1 VSRYIEGYYCKD
13 DNSIEGIKNESLRKA
28 LSAIS
33 DSYPWGITAD
43 EISKRTDIPG
53 DTVYGSL
60 KILENSGFI
69 KREKNKPGRGRPK
82 GSADTPDQSRAF
94 KFHVENR
101 NFVLNEG
108 EAYQFAP
115 GYTKYNPEFLY
126 AWNVLLEES
135 EQNEIY
141 LILMRLL
148 RRVMTRITSSNDPI
162 LKQITPMIESIRG
175 GERISMQCKYCGV
188 NHEARDFIRAVL
200 LRTLD
205 QFERTPEF
213 VGFFTEQEFIS
224 RDSYENHDL
233 LNRTPKQKSKTKEEA
248 KEWLDS
254 LAPDAKE
261 TAESILKQG
270 MSIERLKWRVD
281 KLTGEPYFDEQL
293 GDYAK
298 VDELE
303 AFSIIADEERKQRD
317 YETESPELQTQ
328 QRPMEAASDVLTHP
342 TKKMVKVE
350 QIQAKGGIKVT
361 LHKVEFTVDYT
372 AAFLTVEKT
381 GNNLWE
387 ISFYDGESKAVQGER
402 QFNYTSRGPNYK
414 KIRRTIPYGIKEYG
428 VVKFEAVDYNENSI
442 NFEFAFNMF
451 GSHYVFLFELQIP
464 K

>member
-1 VSRYIEGYYCKD
+1 MYKKHID
-13 DNSIEGIKNESLRKA
+13 
-28 LSAIS
+28 
-33 DSYPWGITAD
+33 
-43 EISKRTDIPG
+43 
-53 DTVYGSL
+53 
-60 KILENSGFI
+60 
-69 KREKNKPGRGRPK
+69 
-82 GSADTPDQSRAF
+82 SRAF
-94 KFHVENR
+94 KYYIENR
-101 NFVLNEG
+101 NFALIE
-108 EAYQFAP
+108 EAHQYAP
-115 GYTKYNPEFLY
+115 GYTKYTPDFLY
-126 AWNVLLEES
+126 AWNVLVEKHQ
-135 EQNEIY
+135 QNEIY
-141 LILMRLL
+141 RLL
-148 RRVMTRITSSNDPI
+148 INLLNGVVTKLIASNDPLLGFVI
-162 LKQITPMIESIRG
+162 PMSERHSD
-175 GERISMQCKYCGV
+175 GETISMLCKFCGI
-188 NHEARDFIRAVL
+188 NHEARDFIRAIL
-200 LRTLD
+200 LQLLD
-205 QFERTPEF
+205 RLESTRP
-213 VGFFTEQEFIS
+213 FI
-224 RDSYENHDL
+224 DFLEENHFILKDSHGYNHL
-233 LNRTPKQKSKTKEEA
+233 FKQAMNQQEPKKKQQA

-317 YETESPELQTQ
+317 YETESLELQTQ
-328 QRPMEAASDVLTHP
+328 QRPMEAASDVLTYP

-381 GNNLWE
+381 VNNVWE
-387 ISFYDGESKAVQGER
+387 INFYEGESKAVQGER

-442 NFEFAFNMF
+442 NFEFAFNMLL
-451 GSHYVFLFELQIP
+451 SHYVFLFELQIP